1 MLQDYKYVIDKDDTQ
16 RFRQRSKPLFNE
28 EKKQIK
34 FLKIKE
40 EMLGKIVL
48 ERVQK
53 HMFQEKKLKANYIT
67 KVKSEKSIDEAL
79 VEFLKMKVKRADKA
93 LNQ

>member
-1 MLQDYKYVIDKDDTQ
+1 
-16 RFRQRSKPLFNE
+16 
-28 EKKQIK
+28 
-34 FLKIKE
+34 
-40 EMLGKIVL
+40 MLGKIVL

-67 KVKSEKSIDEAL
+67 RVKSEKSIDEAL
-79 VEFLKMKVKRADKA
+79 VQFLKMKVKRADKA